1 VTSIRAV
8 PVPALPSPA
17 GREGWDVV
25 TTGLALL
32 CLVLTGMRYDL
43 YFGLTAGIAIA
54 VVLLPLWVPWVRSS
68 RWIIW
73 TTVLAGVAAGWSVWL
88 TVWHSDSRS
97 VSLVG
102 VFESVFLVLGLACG
116 VGCVLWA
123 RSRMSVTAVGV
134 AFGVGMLFGINPDGG
149 AFADS
154 PWRFGFALPVTVI
167 VLAVSARWHKRW
179 VDVVALLALAG
190 ASAVNGGRSSSAIL
204 LMVALLVLWQSWGR
218 PASSRLAA
226 LRTLILFGLL
236 ALGTYLSV
244 QTAILD
250 GALGEGAQ
258 DRTELQLATSG
269 TLITGGRPEIGATA
283 ALMGASPGGF
293 GGGSVPSMTDVLAAK
308 SGMAALGYDP
318 NNGYVENYLF
328 GSGFELHS
336 VIGDFWAWYGIPGLV
351 LAVLLVAFFV
361 SRVSVVVTARSGSA
375 LVLFLVIK
383 AMWDL
388 MFSPAETSLTT
399 LVLGIALLAPLRTP
413 GPEPRSGPGTW

>member
-1 VTSIRAV
+1 MTSTPSAF
-8 PVPALPSPA
+8 VPALSPRE

-43 YFGLTAGIAIA
+43 YFGLTAGIVIA

-68 RWIIW
+68 RWITW
-73 TTVLAGVAAGWSVWL
+73 TTVLAGVAAAWSVWL
-88 TVWHSDSRS
+88 TVWHSDTRS
-97 VSLVG
+97 VSSVG
-102 VFESVFLVLGLACG
+102 TFESAFLVLGLACG

-123 RSRMSVTAVGV
+123 RSRMSVTAVGA
-134 AFGVGMLFGINPDGG
+134 AFGAGMLLGINPDGG

-154 PWRFGFALPVTVI
+154 PWRFGFALPVTVV
-167 VLAVSARWHKRW
+167 VLAVAARWHKRW

-190 ASAVNGGRSSSAIL
+190 VSAVNGGRSSSAIL
-204 LMVALLVLWQSWGR
+204 LMVVMLVLWQSWGK
-218 PASSRLAA
+218 PASSRLSA
-226 LRTLILFGLL
+226 LRTLVLFGLL

-244 QTAILD
+244 QAAILD
-250 GALGEGAQ
+250 GVLGEGAQ

-293 GGGSVPSMTDVLAAK
+293 GGGSVPSMTDVLVAK

-351 LAVLLVAFFV
+351 LAILVAVFFV
-361 SRVSVVVTARSGSA
+361 SRVSVLVTARSASA
-375 LVLFLVIK
+375 LVLFLAIK

-399 LVLGIALLAPLRTP
+399 LVLGIALLAPLAVRRP
-413 GPEPRSGPGTW
+413 QEAPAGAP

>member
-1 VTSIRAV
+1 M
-8 PVPALPSPA
+8 
-17 GREGWDVV
+17 
-25 TTGLALL
+25 L

-43 YFGLTAGIAIA
+43 YFGLTAGIAA
-54 VVLLPLWVPWVRSS
+54 SVVLLPLWLPWLRGS
-68 RWIIW
+68 RWIAW
-73 TTVLAGVAAGWSVWL
+73 TTGLAVTAAMWSVWL
-88 TVWHSDSRS
+88 TVWHSSSRS

-102 VFESVFLVLGLACG
+102 TFESVFVVLGLACG
-116 VGCVLWA
+116 IGCVLWA

-134 AFGVGMLFGINPDGG
+134 AFGFGMLLGINPDGG
-149 AFADS
+149 TYAEN

-167 VLAVSARWHKRW
+167 VLALAARWRKRW

-218 PASSRLAA
+218 PASSRLSA

-293 GGGSVPSMTDVLAAK
+293 GGGSVPSMTDVLVAK
-308 SGMAALGYDP
+308 SGMAALGYEP

-351 LAVLLVAFFV
+351 LTLLLAAFFLI
-361 SRVSVVVTARSGSA
+361 RVSVVVTARSASA

-399 LVLGIALLAPLRTP
+399 LVLGVALLAPLTVRRP
-413 GPEPRSGPGTW
+413 QDAPSGAP

>member
-1 VTSIRAV
+1 
-8 PVPALPSPA
+8 
-17 GREGWDVV
+17 
-25 TTGLALL
+25 
-32 CLVLTGMRYDL
+32 MRHDL
-43 YFGLTAGIAIA
+43 YFGLTVGIAIA
-54 VVLLPLWVPWVRSS
+54 VVLLPLWVPQVRSS
-68 RWIIW
+68 RWVAW
-73 TTVLAGVAAGWSVWL
+73 LTVLAGLAAVWSVWL
-88 TVWHSDSRS
+88 TVWHSDSRG

-123 RSRMSVTAVGV
+123 RGRMSVTVVGV
-134 AFGVGMLFGINPDGG
+134 AFGVGMLLGINPDGG
-149 AFADS
+149 AYADS
-154 PWRFGFALPVTVI
+154 PWRFGYALPVTVI
-167 VLAVSARWHKRW
+167 CLALAARWRKRW
-179 VDVVALLALAG
+179 VDVVALLVLAG
-190 ASAVNGGRSSSAIL
+190 VSAVNGGRSSSAIL

-244 QTAILD
+244 QAAILD

-293 GGGSVPSMTDVLAAK
+293 GGGSLPSMTDVLVAK
-308 SGMAALGYDP
+308 SGMAALGYEP

-336 VIGDFWAWYGIPGLV
+336 VTGDFWAWYGIPGLV
-351 LAVLLVAFFV
+351 LAILLVAFFV
-361 SRVSVVVTARSGSA
+361 SRVSVVVTARSASA
-375 LVLFLVIK
+375 LVLFLVVK

-399 LVLGIALLAPLRTP
+399 LVLAVGLLAPLIVRP
-413 GPEPRSGPGTW
+413 QEAPSSGP